1 MYIQYDTRRSTWEI
15 VFDPKKDASNKRK
28 HGISLSRVDGFDF
41 ENALYSVDNREDYG
55 EIRYQAI
62 GFLDARLY
70 TLIFVDNNDGD
81 IRAISLRKATRHEA
95 KDYEESR

>member
-1 MYIQYDTRRSTWEI
+1 MEI
-15 VFDPKKDASNKRK
+15 IFDPKKNALNGRK
-28 HGISLSRVDGFDF
+28 HRISLSRANDFDF

-55 EIRYQAI
+55 EVRYQAI

-70 TLIFVDNNDGD
+70 ALVFVDSDDGD